1 MPFAHF
7 YKWLLI
13 DKIMEEFHQPLQ
25 QVVDANLER
34 IVISRM
40 DPNVLAD
47 GLFAFDI
54 DAVRA
59 DASVRD
65 IERLIS
71 TIVFIMEQ
79 PGLTPERE
87 ARLGAW
93 KGLLVIHYG
102 KIRNGGKRNKTV
114 RSKKSRSRR

>member
-1 MPFAHF
+1 MPFAPF
-7 YKWLLI
+7 YRELLI
-13 DKIMEEFHQPLQ
+13 DKIMEEFHQLQ
-25 QVVDANLER
+25 LQVVDADLER
-34 IVISRM
+34 IGINRM

-47 GLFAFDI
+47 AFFTFDI

-71 TIVFIMEQ
+71 TLVFIMEQ

-93 KGLLVIHYG
+93 KGLLVIHYS
-102 KIRNGGKRNKTV
+102 KIRNGGKRKTV
-114 RSKKSRSRR
+114 RRKKPRSRR

>member
-1 MPFAHF
+1 
-7 YKWLLI
+7 
-13 DKIMEEFHQPLQ
+13 
-25 QVVDANLER
+25 
-34 IVISRM
+34 M

-65 IERLIS
+65 IEQLIS
-71 TIVFIMEQ
+71 TIVYIMEQ

-102 KIRNGGKRNKTV
+102 KIRDGGGKRKTL
-114 RSKKSRSRR
+114 RRKKSRSRR